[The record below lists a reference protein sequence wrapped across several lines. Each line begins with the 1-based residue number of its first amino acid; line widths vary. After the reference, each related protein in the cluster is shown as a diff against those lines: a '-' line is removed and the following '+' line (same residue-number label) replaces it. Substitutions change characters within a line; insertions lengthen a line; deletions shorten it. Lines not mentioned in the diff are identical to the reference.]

1 MRKRIF
7 KMFTLLIVVI
17 SLLGIL
23 PTVTVSA
30 DDNVIYNKL
39 MALKSKFPDGKYWN
53 HYVSSTY
60 DYADYLGSQS
70 DGERFS
76 DSVTSSPC
84 ATHTTA
90 MNLIGKYDCNYF
102 DGGMQCFGFA
112 GKIFYE
118 VFNQRKSQIA
128 ARTDIYNIR
137 IGDYVRINNN
147 THSGVVLSRNGNQ
160 ITLVECNLDQSG
172 QAYNCKIRW
181 GWSYNISSVNYFIHA
196 TNYDQV
202 ANVHTHS
209 YSSSVTKQPTCTS
222 TGVRTFTC
230 SCGSSYTETI
240 PATGHKYTT
249 TVIAPTTTE
258 KGYTLHKCSVC
269 GDSYKD
275 NYINPPTLGSD
286 GWYYCNA
293 LPSDVAS
300 DKYTIEYN
308 NYYEKI
314 QKTSP
319 GSDWKNAGVVKN
331 EWQNS
336 GSQYKSATDLP
347 TSDSRVLVSSIYYHF
362 CIPGAGI
369 NSEGN
374 YEMSGNFQ
382 HYDYIPASW
391 VTSQYLGDDNGHPYY
406 FLYWSTGEMVYCKT
420 GDTCDGT
427 WGTHSA
433 RCRAWYKENTYQ
445 DRVKVELYKFTKN
458 SDWISSRDSN
468 ASSVE
473 IRYKSNSVKVNGDV
487 NDDRK
492 ITIDDVTLIQKY
504 LANMSELDSTQLKVA
519 DVNNDGD
526 ISIDDVTMMQ
536 KYIAGAITKLG

>member
-30 DDNVIYNKL
+30 YDNVIYNKL

-258 KGYTLHKCSVC
+258 NGYTLHKCSVC

-275 NYINPPTLGSD
+275 NYINSPTLGSD
-286 GWYYCNA
+286 GWYYCNV
-293 LPSDVAS
+293 LPSDVAP
-300 DKYTIEYN
+300 DKYNIQYN

-336 GSQYKSATDLP
+336 GAPYTTYIQQP
-347 TSDSRVLVSSIYYHF
+347 TSDSRVLVSEYYYHW
-362 CIPGAGI
+362 CIPGAGLG
-369 NSEGN
+369 SEGN
-374 YEMSGNFQ
+374 YEQTSKFT
-382 HYDYIPASW
+382 HYDQITLPNDNIHITW
-391 VTSQYLGDDNGHPYY
+391 TGNDNGHPVYT
-406 FLYWSTGEMVYCKT
+406 LAWSNGAAVACKSGEQ
-420 GDTCDGT
+420 CDGSF
-427 WGTHSA
+427 GYHDY
-433 RCRAWYKENTYQ
+433 RCKAWYKNYVYQ
-445 DRVKVELYKFTKN
+445 NRVKIELYKYTKN
-458 SDWISSRDSN
+458 SGWISSKDSS
-468 ASSVE
+468 ATSVE
-473 IRYKSNSVKVNGDV
+473 IRYKSNLGDV
-487 NDDRK
+487 NSDGD

-504 LANMSELDSTQLKVA
+504 LADISELTNAQKSVA

-526 ISIDDVTMMQ
+526 ISIDDVTMIQ
-536 KYIAGAITKLG
+536 KYLAGIITKLG